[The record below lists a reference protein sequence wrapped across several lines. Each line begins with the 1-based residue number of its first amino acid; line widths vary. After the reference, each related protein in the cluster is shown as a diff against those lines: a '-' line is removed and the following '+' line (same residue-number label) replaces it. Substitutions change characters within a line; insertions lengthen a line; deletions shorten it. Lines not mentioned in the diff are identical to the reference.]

1 MTVDEI
7 VDAIWA
13 YPSRTVDAGIP
24 AASDGSYL
32 DSVGYAVWTY
42 PTRTVSGGV
51 SLVALGQIAEPT
63 TGRPEIGQVHTLS
76 ALGQVSEPTT
86 GSPAISQTHTLSA
99 SGQTAEPTT
108 GQPAV
113 GQTHTLTAL
122 GQSALPVTGKP
133 VLFVPVKE
141 VSRTVYGT
149 GGMGDGGQPDSF
161 KLDVPVGLR
170 SPFRNEF
177 SGLSKPFSKKVFS
190 GLTKVIK

>member
-1 MTVDEI
+1 MMTVDEI

-13 YPSRTVDAGIP
+13 HPSRTVDALTP
-24 AASDGSYL
+24 SASNGSYI
-32 DSVGYAVWTY
+32 DSVAYAVWTY

-63 TGRPEIGQVHTLS
+63 TGK
-76 ALGQVSEPTT
+76 
-86 GSPAISQTHTLSA
+86 
-99 SGQTAEPTT
+99 
-108 GQPAV
+108 PAV

-122 GQSALPVTGKP
+122 GQVSEPTTGQPQIGQTHTLTARGQSALPVTGKP
-133 VLFVPVKE
+133 VLSVPVKE

-161 KLDVPVGLR
+161 RLDVPVGLR

-177 SGLSKPFSKKVFS
+177 RGLSKPFSKKVFS
-190 GLTKVIK
+190 GLSKVIK